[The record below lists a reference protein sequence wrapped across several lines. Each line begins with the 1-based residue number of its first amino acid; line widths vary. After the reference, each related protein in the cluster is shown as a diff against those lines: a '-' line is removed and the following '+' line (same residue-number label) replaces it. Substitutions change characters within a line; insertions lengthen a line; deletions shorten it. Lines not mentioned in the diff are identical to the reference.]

1 MFLSV
6 VLQKRNRSIDL
17 RLSRESSG
25 PDQTRQHCWYH
36 VDKLMRYRYRY
47 LDDVPDL
54 VAVVAGR
61 LVPVLSAVTRNVP
74 GPCNI
79 LTFRVG

>member
-1 MFLSV
+1 M
-6 VLQKRNRSIDL
+6 VLQKKGNVY
-17 RLSRESSG
+17 
-25 PDQTRQHCWYH
+25 QTGHYSWYD
-36 VDKLMRYRYRY
+36 VNKLMKY

-74 GPCNI
+74 GPCNVSCGVAAVVWSWI
-79 LTFRVG
+79 RWIRKQICLRDPAP